1 MSNEKVCMS
10 CSPASSPVRKDL
22 RRLLDVLA
30 ATSPAG
36 TDARTLADA
45 IWLAAARS
53 DKSGGRPDPSVHVVR
68 PTSADSIGDSTTEA
82 GTPTDP
88 TPLTAHQAEKPIGI
102 TGVSAR
108 HPEGDARVR
117 GEPLSIGRSEPLS
130 EALAIGRSL
139 QPFRRPWL
147 RGSRT
152 RLDIDAT
159 VDHHSK
165 GGPLVPV
172 FSAAPEAWFEAVVV
186 VDTSVSMRVW
196 GDTAQ
201 ALTKLMRGLGV
212 FRAVH
217 DWQLTWE
224 DEHPH
229 VHDQLGGVVVADRVP
244 HHGSGSRGRRLILVF
259 SDCAAAGWQQPRVW
273 QLLHTWGKHVPVA
286 LVNPLPRRLW
296 RRSALNLPA
305 VRVTASQAGERN
317 AALRYR
323 LPLRLQQPPGRQAQ
337 QHQWLPL
344 PVISCTP
351 RSIGAWSRTMMRPDP
366 HGCDAILIPAAGRLS
381 TPTPSRARTSLTRT
395 DPAVIADAFLH
406 TASASA
412 VRLAVLCSNLPKLT
426 VPLLHALRE
435 QAAPEGT
442 LADIAEFLT
451 SGLLTITHTAGHDPV
466 MALHS
471 GARDRLRAHATAYD
485 MWQARRALSRYLD
498 AHPYAPDGISAVRHD
513 LASNKEFPAYRQ
525 PFAYLGVT
533 DGATESTGPSSPETA
548 KGSHSGITSG
558 VVSEID
564 RLPTQRQLAERFS
577 AAVRRVIARLQ
588 QDGYPTSP
596 QDVGIFGSSPSSL
609 GFHIPADLAQFD
621 HLTAL
626 IEEGRVE
633 GHIVGDSVRRAFEAD
648 HIPVTDW
655 KNVLR
660 TLNQFLKE
668 AGIELRIEA
677 RPPRKKAYEVVV
689 EALIEDIQS
698 GAFPAGERL
707 PTQQTLAERYSVSRS
722 TVRRALEQ
730 LRIYGYAISDP
741 SSSGALPVAPVTPP
755 SELANFVHL
764 TRLIQHGK
772 ASGHL
777 TGDDIRR
784 VFEADGIP
792 AAEWKNVLR
801 TLDRVLKEEGVELRV
816 SATSTAERERKLE
829 LIRTPVLSNFRIA
842 VISLKDGVGKTTTTL
857 ALGATFASE
866 RQDKI
871 LAIDANPDG
880 GTLGRRVRRETGT
893 TIRDLVQVIPHINSY
908 MDIRRFT
915 SQAPSGLE
923 VIANDLDP
931 AVSTTFNDEDYR
943 RAMDVLGKQYP
954 IILTDSGTGLLYS
967 AMRGVLDLADQ
978 LIIISTPSVDGASS
992 ASTTLDWLSAHGY
1005 ADLVSR
1011 AITVISGVRETGK
1024 MVKEEDMVAHF
1035 ETRCRGVVVVPFDE
1049 HLAAGAE
1056 VDLDMMRP
1064 KAREAYFDLAALV
1077 AEDFVP
1083 PAEARLSRGSAG
1095 TPARVTQDRM

>member
-22 RRLLDVLA
+22 RKLLDVLA
-30 ATSPAG
+30 ATAPAG

-53 DKSGGRPDPSVHVVR
+53 DESGGRSDPSVRVVR
-68 PTSADSIGDSTTEA
+68 PTSADFIGGSTTEA

-88 TPLTAHQAEKPIGI
+88 TPLTAHQAEKPMGI

-159 VDHHSK
+159 VDHHSR

-229 VHDQLGGVVVADRVP
+229 IRDQLGGVVVADRVP
-244 HHGSGSRGRRLILVF
+244 HHGSGSLGRRLILVF

-273 QLLHTWGKHVPVA
+273 QLLHTWAKHVPVA

-317 AALRYR
+317 GVLRYR
-323 LPLRLQQPPGRQAQ
+323 LPLRLRQPPGRQAQ

-351 RSIGAWSRTMMRPDP
+351 RAMGAWSRTVMRPDP

-381 TPTPSRARTSLTRT
+381 TPSTARNSLTRS
-395 DPAVIADAFLH
+395 DPVVVADAFLH

-435 QAAPEGT
+435 QAVPEGT

-485 MWQARRALSRYLD
+485 MWQTRRALSRYLD

-513 LASNKEFPAYRQ
+513 LASSKEFPAYRQ
-525 PFAYLGVT
+525 PFAYLGSS
-533 DGATESTGPSSPETA
+533 DGATEPTRPSSPETA
-548 KGSHSGITSG
+548 KGPHSGIDSG
-558 VVSEID
+558 SAPENN
-564 RLPTQRQLAERFS
+564 RLSTQRKLAKRFS

-588 QDGYPTSP
+588 QDGYPTPP
-596 QDVGIFGSSPSSL
+596 QDVAIFRSSPSSL
-609 GFHIPADLAQFD
+609 GFHIPANLAQFD
-621 HLTAL
+621 HLAAL
-626 IEEGRVE
+626 IEAGRTE
-633 GHIVGDSVRRAFEAD
+633 GHIIGDSVRRAFEAD
-648 HIPVTDW
+648 HIQVTDW

-660 TLNQFLKE
+660 TLNHFLE
-668 AGIELRIEA
+668 ESGIELRIDA
-677 RPPRKKAYEVVV
+677 RPPRKKAYEVVA
-689 EALIEDIQS
+689 EALIQDIQS

-707 PTQQTLAERYSVSRS
+707 PAQQALAERYSVSRS

-730 LRIYGYAISDP
+730 LRISGHAISDP

-777 TGDDIRR
+777 TGDDIRKA
-784 VFEADGIP
+784 FEADGIP
-792 AAEWKNVLR
+792 ATEWKKVLR
-801 TLDRVLKEEGVELRV
+801 ALDRVLKEEGVELHV
-816 SATSTAERERKLE
+816 SATSTAERQRKLE
-829 LIRTPVLSNFRIA
+829 LIRTPVLSTYRIA
-842 VISLKDGVGKTTTTL
+842 VISLKEGVGKTTTTL

-880 GTLGRRVRRETGT
+880 GTLGHRVRRETDT
-893 TIRDLVQVIPHINSY
+893 TIRDLVQVIPHLNSY

-923 VIANDLDP
+923 VIANDVDP

-943 RAMDVLGKQYP
+943 RAIDVLGKQYP

-992 ASTTLDWLSAHGY
+992 ASTTLDWLSTHGY
-1005 ADLVSR
+1005 ADLVARS
-1011 AITVISGVRETGK
+1011 ITVFSGVRETGK
-1024 MVKEEDMVAHF
+1024 MVKEEDVVAHF

-1049 HLAAGAE
+1049 HLAASAE

-1077 AEDFVP
+1077 AEDFAP

-1095 TPARVTQDRM
+1095 TAARATQDQT